1 MQRLE
6 NFQWHHILNIWRF
19 LLWNNKIKIE
29 ILTIQASLWLYVYFL
44 TKLAANYVL
53 KGVRTNCMAA
63 SAQTPALEK
72 VRSNIGELYL
82 KSGR

>member
-1 MQRLE
+1 M
-6 NFQWHHILNIWRF
+6 
-19 LLWNNKIKIE
+19 
-29 ILTIQASLWLYVYFL
+29 LTIQASLWLYVYFL

>member
-1 MQRLE
+1 MIVCLFFDQ
-6 NFQWHHILNIWRF
+6 
-19 LLWNNKIKIE
+19 
-29 ILTIQASLWLYVYFL
+29 VGC
-44 TKLAANYVL
+44 KLCI